1 MKPSTAY
8 RQYHPKWYR
17 TRVPTL
23 WWSRKW
29 PYLKFMLRELSS
41 VFVAFYVVI
50 LLLQLHALRGGPET
64 YLEFQ
69 HWLTNP
75 LLVVLNGISFLFVLF
90 HAVTWF
96 NLTPKAMA
104 VRWRGKRLPICWW
117 PLPTTWPGW
126 RFPGWSFFSSCDK
139 DKVDPWPIDPTN
151 PFSGPSSAREV

>member
-50 LLLQLHALRGGPET
+50 LLLQLHALRGGPAT

-96 NLTPKAMA
+96 NLTPKAMV
-104 VRWRGKRLPICWW
+104 VRWRGKRLPDLLVAAPSYVAWLAI
-117 PLPTTWPGW
+117 
-126 RFPGWSFFSSCDK
+126 
-139 DKVDPWPIDPTN
+139 
-151 PFSGPSSAREV
+151 SGLVILLLMRQGQS

>member
-23 WWSRKW
+23 WWSRKR

-50 LLLQLHALRGGPET
+50 LLLQLHALRGGLET

-96 NLTPKAMA
+96 NLTPKAMV
-104 VRWRGKRLPICWW
+104 VRWRGKRLPDLLVAAPSYLAWLAI
-117 PLPTTWPGW
+117 
-126 RFPGWSFFSSCDK
+126 
-139 DKVDPWPIDPTN
+139 
-151 PFSGPSSAREV
+151 SGLVILLLMRQGQG

>member
-96 NLTPKAMA
+96 NLTPKAMV
-104 VRWRGKRLPICWW
+104 VRWRGKRLPDLLVAAPSYVAWLAI
-117 PLPTTWPGW
+117 
-126 RFPGWSFFSSCDK
+126 
-139 DKVDPWPIDPTN
+139 
-151 PFSGPSSAREV
+151 SGLVILLLTRQGQG

>member
-50 LLLQLHALRGGPET
+50 LLLQLHALRGGPAT

-69 HWLTNP
+69 RWLTNP

-96 NLTPKAMA
+96 NLTPKAMV
-104 VRWRGKRLPICWW
+104 VRWRGKRLPDLLVAAPSYVAWLAI
-117 PLPTTWPGW
+117 
-126 RFPGWSFFSSCDK
+126 
-139 DKVDPWPIDPTN
+139 
-151 PFSGPSSAREV
+151 SGLVILLLMRQGQS

>member
-23 WWSRKW
+23 WWSRKR

-50 LLLQLHALRGGPET
+50 LLLQLHALRGGPAT

-96 NLTPKAMA
+96 NLTPKAMV
-104 VRWRGKRLPICWW
+104 VRWRGKRLPDLLVAAPSYVAWLAI
-117 PLPTTWPGW
+117 
-126 RFPGWSFFSSCDK
+126 
-139 DKVDPWPIDPTN
+139 
-151 PFSGPSSAREV
+151 SGLVILLLMRQGQG

>member
-1 MKPSTAY
+1 MKPSMAY

-17 TRVPTL
+17 TRVETL

-50 LLLQLHALRGGPET
+50 LLLQLHALREGPQA

-69 HWLTNP
+69 RWLANP

-96 NLTPKAMA
+96 NLTPKAMV
-104 VRWRGKRLPICWW
+104 VRWRGRRLPD
-117 PLPTTWPGW
+117 LLVAAPTYVAWLA
-126 RFPGWSFFSSCDK
+126 
-139 DKVDPWPIDPTN
+139 I
-151 PFSGPSSAREV
+151 SGLVILFLMRQGQG

>member
-50 LLLQLHALRGGPET
+50 LLLQLHALRGGPAT

-96 NLTPKAMA
+96 NLTPKAMV
-104 VRWRGKRLPICWW
+104 VRWRGRRLPDLLVAAPSYVAWLAI
-117 PLPTTWPGW
+117 
-126 RFPGWSFFSSCDK
+126 
-139 DKVDPWPIDPTN
+139 
-151 PFSGPSSAREV
+151 SGLVILLLMRQGQG

>member
-50 LLLQLHALRGGPET
+50 LLLQLHALRGGPAT

-96 NLTPKAMA
+96 NLTPKAMV
-104 VRWRGKRLPICWW
+104 VRWRGKRLPDLLVAAPSYVAWLAI
-117 PLPTTWPGW
+117 
-126 RFPGWSFFSSCDK
+126 
-139 DKVDPWPIDPTN
+139 
-151 PFSGPSSAREV
+151 SGLVILLLMRQGQG

>member
-50 LLLQLHALRGGPET
+50 LLLQLHALRGGPAT

-69 HWLTNP
+69 RWLTNP

-96 NLTPKAMA
+96 NLTPKAMV
-104 VRWRGKRLPICWW
+104 VRWRGKRLPDLLVAAPSYVAWLAI
-117 PLPTTWPGW
+117 
-126 RFPGWSFFSSCDK
+126 
-139 DKVDPWPIDPTN
+139 
-151 PFSGPSSAREV
+151 SGLVILLLMRQGQG

>member
-50 LLLQLHALRGGPET
+50 LLLQLHALRGGPAT

-96 NLTPKAMA
+96 NLTPKAMV
-104 VRWRGKRLPICWW
+104 VRWRGKRLPDLLVAAPSYVAWLAI
-117 PLPTTWPGW
+117 
-126 RFPGWSFFSSCDK
+126 
-139 DKVDPWPIDPTN
+139 
-151 PFSGPSSAREV
+151 SGLVILLLTRQGQG

>member
-69 HWLTNP
+69 RWLTNP
-75 LLVVLNGISFLFVLF
+75 LLVVLNGIGFLFVLF

-96 NLTPKAMA
+96 NLTPKAMV
-104 VRWRGKRLPICWW
+104 VRWRGKRLPD
-117 PLPTTWPGW
+117 LL
-126 RFPGWSFFSSCDK
+126 
-139 DKVDPWPIDPTN
+139 VAAPIYLAWLAT
-151 PFSGPSSAREV
+151 SGLVILLLMRQGQG

>member
-50 LLLQLHALRGGPET
+50 LLLQLHALRGGPAT

-104 VRWRGKRLPICWW
+104 VRWRGKRLPDLLVAAPNYVAWLAI
-117 PLPTTWPGW
+117 
-126 RFPGWSFFSSCDK
+126 
-139 DKVDPWPIDPTN
+139 
-151 PFSGPSSAREV
+151 SGLVILLLMRQGQG

>member
-96 NLTPKAMA
+96 NLTPKAMV
-104 VRWRGKRLPICWW
+104 VRWRGKRLPDLLVAAPNYVAWLAI
-117 PLPTTWPGW
+117 
-126 RFPGWSFFSSCDK
+126 
-139 DKVDPWPIDPTN
+139 
-151 PFSGPSSAREV
+151 SGLVILLLMRQGQG

>member
-104 VRWRGKRLPICWW
+104 VRWRGKRLPDLLVAAPSYVAWLAI
-117 PLPTTWPGW
+117 
-126 RFPGWSFFSSCDK
+126 
-139 DKVDPWPIDPTN
+139 
-151 PFSGPSSAREV
+151 SGLVILLLMRQGQG